1 MGARVSVRSTPR
13 STFHTEVTGRFE
25 WREVHFFVGARSTFR
40 WKILSKISTTESRVL
55 SIPVHPNSP
64 SRPPTLLAMACTG
77 GSIAAKAGAVPVSRF
92 DHRGKTRVA
101 HVAGTAR
108 RALGG
113 NVLKSSRRKSNCRAA
128 IARVTHA
135 SSPTTASKGQTQR
148 AEEFR
153 HLADDGHNLIP
164 LYRRIFDDQLTPI
177 LAYRCLVKEDERDAP
192 SFLLESVVGGT
203 QTGRFSFLGSR
214 PYMEVMATQSKVTVL
229 DHLRGTRVKTD
240 EQDPITVAGKIS
252 EQWKPCKPHGLP
264 ECFAGGWV
272 GYMGYDTVRYQYM
285 GELPFE
291 GAPEDDRGVPDLCL
305 GLYRDVVVFD
315 HATKQVFAVHWVD
328 LNVFDGDVEAAL
340 MDGEESLNCLVKSL
354 QPETVPQL
362 PFGEVSMSL
371 TAPPS
376 PLTDSTMSKDEF
388 LTAVAETKEHILAGD
403 IFQLVLSHR
412 FSRSTYADPFDVY
425 RALRV
430 VNPSPYMIYLQARG
444 SIVVASS
451 PEILCRTD
459 KNRMVVNRPLA
470 GTRMR
475 GRTEAEDLEL
485 ESDLLADEK
494 EKAEHIMLVDL
505 GRNDVGRVSKA
516 GTVKVEKLMEVERY
530 SHVMHIS
537 STVTGSLLDDLG
549 PWDVLRAALP
559 VGTVSG
565 APKVRAM
572 QIIDELEA
580 TRRGPY
586 GGGVG
591 YVGFMGEMDMALALR
606 TMVVPTAHEE
616 NIYKLSNDMSSRAK
630 REWTIHLQ
638 AGAGIVADS
647 DPESE
652 YQETVN
658 KAAALAR
665 AIDLAE
671 EAFTDE

>member
-1 MGARVSVRSTPR
+1 M
-13 STFHTEVTGRFE
+13 
-25 WREVHFFVGARSTFR
+25 
-40 WKILSKISTTESRVL
+40 
-55 SIPVHPNSP
+55 
-64 SRPPTLLAMACTG
+64 AMACTSG
-77 GSIAAKAGAVPVSRF
+77 ALAVKAGAVAATRF
-92 DHRGKTRVA
+92 DSRGKARVSPA
-101 HVAGTAR
+101 AETSR
-108 RALGG
+108 RALRGP
-113 NVLKSSRRKSNCRAA
+113 VVRPSRKSVRRVA
-128 IARVTHA
+128 IATAA
-135 SSPTTASKGQTQR
+135 SASASASTAASEAKPASKGEQAR
-148 AEEFR
+148 AKEFR
-153 HLADDGHNLIP
+153 ALAKEGHNMIP

-177 LAYRCLVKEDERDAP
+177 LAYRCLVKEDEREAP

-214 PYMEVMATQSKVTVL
+214 PYMEVVAKEGKVTVL
-229 DHLRGTRVKTD
+229 DHLRGTREKTD
-240 EQDPITVAGKIS
+240 ESDPITVAGAIS
-252 EQWKPCKPHGLP
+252 ERWNPCKPDGLP
-264 ECFAGGWV
+264 DCFAGGWV
-272 GYMGYDTVRYQYM
+272 GYMGYDTVRYQYLNK
-285 GELPFE
+285 LPFE
-291 GAPEDDRGVPDLCL
+291 EAPEDDRVLPDLCL

-315 HATKQVFAVHWVD
+315 HATKQVFAVHWCDVD
-328 LNVFDGDVEAAL
+328 AAPGGDAEAAL
-340 MDGEESLNCLVKSL
+340 VEGEACLGALVKAL
-354 QPETVPQL
+354 QPETVPSL

-376 PLTDSTMSKDEF
+376 ALTDSTMTKEAF
-388 LTAVAETKEHILAGD
+388 LGAVAETKEHILAGD

-412 FSRSTYADPFDVY
+412 FARATYADPFEVY

-444 SIVVASS
+444 SILVASS

-459 KNRMVVNRPLA
+459 KARAVVNRPLA
-470 GTRMR
+470 GTRAR
-475 GRTEAEDLEL
+475 GATEAQDAALEA
-485 ESDLLADEK
+485 DLLADEK
-494 EKAEHIMLVDL
+494 EKAEHTMLVDL
-505 GRNDVGRVSKA
+505 GRNDVGRVSKP

-537 STVTGSLLDDLG
+537 STVTGKLLDHLG

-559 VGTVSG
+559 AGTVSG

-572 QIIDELEA
+572 QIIDELER

-606 TMVVPTAHEE
+606 TMVVPTAHDD
-616 NIYKLSNDMSSRAK
+616 NIYKLSNDAEKRAR
-630 REWTIHLQ
+630 REWTIHVQ
-638 AGAGIVADS
+638 SGAGIVADS

-671 EAFTDE
+671 EAFDV

>member
-1 MGARVSVRSTPR
+1 MACIIGATQAAHAAASASSRGSRGPSAATAATTRVAAANGEKILRKNRPSLAASVPSQGSSSARRVATARAIADGPAAAAAPAAASAASAASAAKRAAPR
-13 STFHTEVTGRFE
+13 STQADEFRAL
-25 WREVHFFVGARSTFR
+25 VGA
-40 WKILSKISTTESRVL
+40 
-55 SIPVHPNSP
+55 
-64 SRPPTLLAMACTG
+64 
-77 GSIAAKAGAVPVSRF
+77 
-92 DHRGKTRVA
+92 
-101 HVAGTAR
+101 
-108 RALGG
+108 
-113 NVLKSSRRKSNCRAA
+113 
-128 IARVTHA
+128 
-135 SSPTTASKGQTQR
+135 
-148 AEEFR
+148 
-153 HLADDGHNLIP
+153 GHNLVP

-214 PYMEVMATQSKVTVL
+214 PYLEVIAKESSCVVL
-229 DHLRGTRVKTD
+229 DHHAGTKTRST
-240 EQDPITVAGKIS
+240 ESDPMAVAQQIATKWHPTRT
-252 EQWKPCKPHGLP
+252 EGLP
-264 ECFAGGWV
+264 ECFTGGWV
-272 GYMGYDTVRYQYM
+272 GYTGYDTVRYQYLNK
-285 GELPFE
+285 LPF
-291 GAPEDDRGVPDLCL
+291 GDAPTDDRALPDLCL

-315 HATKQVFAVHWVD
+315 HATKQVYAVHWVD
-328 LNVFDGDVEAAL
+328 TTVFGGDVEASL
-340 MDGEESLNCLVKSL
+340 EDGERCLHDLVKAL
-354 QPETVPQL
+354 QPSSAPTL

-371 TAPPS
+371 TAPPT
-376 PLTDSTMSKDEF
+376 PPTDSTMTKEAF
-388 LTAVAETKEHILAGD
+388 LNAVAETKEHIVAGD

-412 FSRSTYADPFDVY
+412 FQRSTFADPFEVY

-444 SIVVASS
+444 SIIVASS

-459 KNRMVVNRPLA
+459 KHRTVVNRPLA

-475 GRTEAEDLEL
+475 GKTKEEDDALEL
-485 ESDLLADEK
+485 DLLADEK
-494 EKAEHIMLVDL
+494 EKAEHVMLVDL

-516 GTVKVEKLMEVERY
+516 GTVKVEKLMEIERY

-537 STVTGSLLDDLG
+537 STVTGSLLEDLG
-549 PWDVLRAALP
+549 PWDVLKAALP

-572 QIIDELEA
+572 QIIDELET

-606 TMVVPTAHEE
+606 TMVIPTEHKE
-616 NIYKLSNDMSSRAK
+616 NLYEFRNGIEGKSR

-647 DPESE
+647 NPESE

-658 KAAALAR
+658 KAAALGR

-671 EAFTDE
+671 EAFEDV

>member
-1 MGARVSVRSTPR
+1 M
-13 STFHTEVTGRFE
+13 
-25 WREVHFFVGARSTFR
+25 
-40 WKILSKISTTESRVL
+40 
-55 SIPVHPNSP
+55 
-64 SRPPTLLAMACTG
+64 AMACTSG
-77 GSIAAKAGAVPVSRF
+77 ALAAKAGAVAATRF
-92 DHRGKTRVA
+92 DSRGMARVSPA
-101 HVAGTAR
+101 AGTSR
-108 RALGG
+108 RALRGP
-113 NVLKSSRRKSNCRAA
+113 VVRSSRKSA
-128 IARVTHA
+128 IATAA
-135 SSPTTASKGQTQR
+135 SASASASTAASEARPASKGEQTR

-153 HLADDGHNLIP
+153 ALAEEGHNMIP

-177 LAYRCLVKEDERDAP
+177 LAYRCLVKEDEREAP

-214 PYMEVMATQSKVTVL
+214 PYMEVVAKEGKVTVL
-229 DHLRGTRVKTD
+229 DHLRGTREKTD
-240 EQDPITVAGKIS
+240 ESDPITVAGKIS
-252 EQWKPCKPHGLP
+252 ERWTPCKPEGLP

-272 GYMGYDTVRYQYM
+272 GYMGYDTVRYQYLNK
-285 GELPFE
+285 LPFE
-291 GAPEDDRGVPDLCL
+291 EAPEDDRGLPDLCL

-315 HATKQVFAVHWVD
+315 HATKQVFAVHWCDVD
-328 LNVFDGDVEAAL
+328 ASGGDVEAAL
-340 MDGEESLNCLVKSL
+340 AEGEQCLGALVKAL
-354 QPETVPQL
+354 QPERMPSM

-376 PLTDSTMSKDEF
+376 ALTDSTMTKEAF
-388 LTAVAETKEHILAGD
+388 LSAVAETKEHILAGD

-412 FSRSTYADPFDVY
+412 FARSTYADPFEVY

-444 SIVVASS
+444 SILVASS

-459 KNRMVVNRPLA
+459 KERTVVNRPLA
-470 GTRMR
+470 GTRAR
-475 GRTEAEDLEL
+475 GKTEAEDVALEA
-485 ESDLLADEK
+485 DLLADEK
-494 EKAEHIMLVDL
+494 EKAEHTMLVDL

-537 STVTGSLLDDLG
+537 STVTGSLLDNLG

-559 VGTVSG
+559 AGTVSG

-572 QIIDELEA
+572 QIIDELER

-606 TMVVPTAHEE
+606 TMVVPTAHDD
-616 NIYKLSNDMSSRAK
+616 NIYKLSNDANSKRAR
-630 REWTIHLQ
+630 REWTIHVQ
-638 AGAGIVADS
+638 SGAGIVADS
-647 DPESE
+647 NPESE

-671 EAFTDE
+671 EAFDV